1 MSNTI
6 QQLRE
11 FIKIYDSPDNEPI
24 YYSKINKI
32 YNFVVNLSI
41 LRVFKENRG
50 AINTSTFINLDVED
64 IQILVD
70 KYKPILKEME
80 CKENERKIT
89 SIEYDIA
96 RAQKELE
103 KRKANICI

>member
-11 FIKIYDSPDNEPI
+11 FIEVYDSPDNEPR

-32 YNFVVNLSI
+32 YNFMINLSI
-41 LRVFKENRG
+41 LRVFRENTG
-50 AINTSTFINLDVED
+50 TINSSSFINLDTED
-64 IQILVD
+64 IQTLVN

-80 CKENERKIT
+80 CKENNRKIA
-89 SIEYDIA
+89 SIEYDIV

-103 KRKANICI
+103 KRKANICT